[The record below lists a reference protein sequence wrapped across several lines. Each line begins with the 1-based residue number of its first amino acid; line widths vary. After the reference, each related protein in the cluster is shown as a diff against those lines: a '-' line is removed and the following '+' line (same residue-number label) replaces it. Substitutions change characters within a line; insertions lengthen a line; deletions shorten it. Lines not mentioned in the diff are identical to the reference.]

1 MTTRKMTLK
10 ERRRIQR
17 RKRKQKIMGLATLV
31 LATLVLAICA
41 TISALG
47 RPRNEVECVEVEVKG
62 STPNII
68 EASSITIESDLKI
81 QKSEAYYVKCAIED
95 SGFVTTNV
103 NTTIESEDPVT
114 YEPDETPY
122 LKKKT
127 KTKKDKEEEKFVP
140 DYCGS
145 VHPYMG
151 WACITDE
158 SSPQYKL
165 KQECEA
171 YDENGF
177 GKVGNRY
184 AVAMKPYYG
193 KIGDYIDII
202 QNDGIQYHCIIV
214 DYKGMENK
222 EEDGWLAT
230 YAHGMNDIVEFV
242 VDKESWYN
250 TDKTVKQYHPEFSRN
265 ISKIYNVGSYWD

>member
-17 RKRKQKIMGLATLV
+17 RKRKLQKIMGLATFL
-31 LATLVLAICA
+31 LAICA
-41 TISALG
+41 TISTLG
-47 RPRNEVECVEVEVKG
+47 RSRNEVECVEVEVEE

-68 EASSITIESDLKI
+68 EVSSITNESD
-81 QKSEAYYVKCAIED
+81 
-95 SGFVTTNV
+95 V
-103 NTTIESEDPVT
+103 NTTTIESEDPVT

-122 LKKKT
+122 PKKKS
-127 KTKKDKEEEKFVP
+127 KNKKEDKGEEKFVP

-165 KQECEA
+165 KKEVEN

-193 KIGDYIDII
+193 KIGDYIDVI
-202 QNDGIQYHCIIV
+202 QNDGIEYHCIIV

-230 YAHGMNDIVEFV
+230 YAHGMNDIIEFV
-242 VDKESWYN
+242 VDKESWYS

>member
-17 RKRKQKIMGLATLV
+17 RKRKLQKIMGLATFL
-31 LATLVLAICA
+31 LAICA
-41 TISALG
+41 TISTLG
-47 RPRNEVECVEVEVKG
+47 RSRNEVECVEVEVEE

-68 EASSITIESDLKI
+68 EVSSITNESDLEM
-81 QKSEAYYVKCAIED
+81 QKNEVYHVKCA
-95 SGFVTTNV
+95 GFVTTNV
-103 NTTIESEDPVT
+103 NTTTIESEDPVT

-122 LKKKT
+122 PKKKS
-127 KTKKDKEEEKFVP
+127 KNKKEDKGEEKFVP

-165 KQECEA
+165 KKEVEN

-193 KIGDYIDII
+193 KIGDYIDVV
-202 QNDGIQYHCIIV
+202 QNDGIEYHCIIV

-230 YAHGMNDIVEFV
+230 YAHGMNDIIEFV
-242 VDKESWYN
+242 VDKESWYS

>member
-1 MTTRKMTLK
+1 MTTRKMTLN

-17 RKRKQKIMGLATLV
+17 RKRKLQKIMGLATFL
-31 LATLVLAICA
+31 LAICA
-41 TISALG
+41 TISTVG
-47 RPRNEVECVEVEVKG
+47 RPRNEVDVEIEVEG
-62 STPNII
+62 STPSVI
-68 EASSITIESDLKI
+68 EVSSIKNESDLKSCL
-81 QKSEAYYVKCAIED
+81 KTESYYV
-95 SGFVTTNV
+95 SRGFITTNV
-103 NTTIESEDPVT
+103 NITTIESKDPVVT
-114 YEPDETPY
+114 QKPDKTSY
-122 LKKKT
+122 TKKKS
-127 KTKKDKEEEKFVP
+127 KTKKEDKGEEKFVP

-151 WACITDE
+151 WACITDK

-193 KIGDYIDII
+193 EIGDYIDII
-202 QNDGIQYHCIIV
+202 QNDGVEYHCIIV

-230 YAHGMNDIVEFV
+230 YAHGLNDIVEFV
-242 VDKESWYN
+242 VDKESWYD
-250 TDKTVKQYHPEFSRN
+250 TDKSVKQYHPEFSRN
-265 ISKIYNVGSYWD
+265 ISKIYNVGSYWN

>member
-1 MTTRKMTLK
+1 MTTKRYTLK

-17 RKRKQKIMGLATLV
+17 RKRKLQQIMGLTTFV
-31 LATLVLAICA
+31 LAVCI
-41 TISALG
+41 TISTFG
-47 RPRNEVECVEVEVKG
+47 RPRNEVECVEIEVEEA
-62 STPNII
+62 TPNII
-68 EASSITIESDLKI
+68 AVSSITNESELKMS
-81 QKSEAYYVKCAIED
+81 KNESYYVKCAIED
-95 SGFVTTNV
+95 SGFVTTDKT
-103 NTTIESEDPVT
+103 TTIESEDPVT
-114 YEPDETPY
+114 YEPDETSYP
-122 LKKKT
+122 KKKS
-127 KTKKDKEEEKFVP
+127 KNKKEDKGEEKFVP

-165 KQECEA
+165 KQKCEN

-193 KIGDYIDII
+193 EIGDYIDII
-202 QNDGIQYHCIIV
+202 QNDGVEYHCIIV

-230 YAHGMNDIVEFV
+230 YAHSMNDIVEFV

-250 TDKTVKQYHPEFSRN
+250 TDKTVKQFHPEFSRN